1 MRRLPVL
8 VLFLALVLSAC
19 GTPGQGPD
27 AAREELLA
35 KTQALLDGITH
46 GDKKVFRDTLDP
58 EGLFTDE
65 EGHVYRT
72 PAFIEEIRPLPA
84 GYVGQLRMVDPQV
97 TVEGDVGV
105 VSFPIAETLDLHGQR
120 LSSRYHATYVYRR
133 GPAGWRLLAL
143 HNTVLPSELAPVA
156 VDPKS
161 LDPLVGT
168 YRLGTDVTARVFAEN
183 GRLFMQREGRDREEL
198 LPLGNDRFVRA
209 GAPRGERFFRR
220 DASGKVVELVD
231 RRDNNDLVWRRVEG

>member
-1 MRRLPVL
+1 MRRLPLL
-8 VLFLALVLSAC
+8 VLFLALALLAC
-19 GTPGQGPD
+19 GRRGQGPD
-27 AAREELLA
+27 EAREELLA

-46 GDKKVFRDTLDP
+46 GDKKVFQDTLDP
-58 EGLFTDE
+58 EGLFADE

-72 PAFIEEIRPLPA
+72 PAFIEEIRPLPL
-84 GYVGQLRMVDPQV
+84 GYVGQLRMADPQV

-120 LSSRYHATYVYRR
+120 LSTRYHATYVYRR
-133 GPAGWRLLAL
+133 GRDGWRLLAL

-156 VDPKS
+156 VDPRTF
-161 LDPLVGT
+161 DPLVGT
-168 YRLGTDVTARVFAEN
+168 YRLGSEVAARVFVE
-183 GRLFMQREGRDREEL
+183 GGHLFMQRTGRDREEL
-198 LPLGNDRFVRA
+198 LPIGNDRFVRA

-231 RRDNNDLVWRRVEG
+231 RRDNNDLVWRRE